1 MKNTGITYTSAE
13 RSPVIL
19 PEMAE
24 LLPPLSAEQ
33 SAALEEDLLRNGC
46 YSPIIV
52 NEDMVIVDGHN
63 RQALCEKH
71 GLPYTMAVF
80 SFEDLLEAKQWA
92 LDTQKGRRNLEKW
105 ELGKIALKLK
115 PEIEAK
121 ARANQGTRTDLSATL
136 PEGSDTVDT
145 RKELAEAVGLG
156 ERTMGKV
163 MQIDEN
169 APEVIKE
176 ALDKKELSINKGYD
190 LTRQLQ
196 DLPEEQREQA
206 AAEALEYEKAKKE
219 LKKQDA
225 EIDRKGKIAALFCK
239 AYEKAVL
246 LTPSEENVRCWTDGT
261 RMTPEEMQDT
271 VKESRELAEVFRTIA
286 DIIEQK
292 ICPRIGGVP
301 MQKAKKT
308 MPSRTGIPPDAQAE
322 ILQKLSAET
331 KITSCEIAEI
341 LKKHDVCGDMD
352 ALQDAYRKR
361 LGQRLLS
368 GIRDENGKREILST
382 SGGEYVIVDCCNDPQ
397 KLKAIQRRIQA
408 QMNGL
413 DVSAGKVH
421 GRVHFLERFMGWVRK
436 ERSDGAA

>member
-33 SAALEEDLLRNGC
+33 LDALEADLIKNGC
-46 YSPIIV
+46 YAPIIV
-52 NEDMVIVDGHN
+52 NEDMVIIDGHN

-71 GLPYTMAVF
+71 DLPYTMAVF

-121 ARANQGTRTDLSATL
+121 AKANMAAGGQNFRPSEAEEGSATL
-136 PEGSDTVDT
+136 PNLPSVEKAVDT

-169 APEVIKE
+169 APDAIKE
-176 ALDKKELSINKGYD
+176 ALDKKKLSINKGYD

-196 DLPEEQREQA
+196 EVPEDQREQA
-206 AAEALEYEKAKKE
+206 AVELLEYEKAKKD
-219 LKKQDA
+219 LKQQNA
-225 EIDRKGKIAALFCK
+225 EIDRRGKVANIFCK
-239 AYEKAVL
+239 AYEKASL
-246 LTPSEENVRCWTDGT
+246 LTATEENVRCWTEGT
-261 RMTPEEMQDT
+261 RMMPEELQDT
-271 VKESRELAEVFRTIA
+271 VKESREIAQVFAAIA

-292 ICPRIGGVP
+292 ILPADWRN
-301 MQKAKKT
+301 
-308 MPSRTGIPPDAQAE
+308 TGPAEDIP
-322 ILQKLSAET
+322 
-331 KITSCEIAEI
+331 CEVA
-341 LKKHDVCGDMD
+341 
-352 ALQDAYRKR
+352 
-361 LGQRLLS
+361 S
-368 GIRDENGKREILST
+368 
-382 SGGEYVIVDCCNDPQ
+382 
-397 KLKAIQRRIQA
+397 
-408 QMNGL
+408 
-413 DVSAGKVH
+413 
-421 GRVHFLERFMGWVRK
+421 
-436 ERSDGAA
+436 

>member
-121 ARANQGTRTDLSATL
+121 ARANMSAGGGDQKSEDAKSGLTILSDPIPA
-136 PEGSDTVDT
+136 VNT
-145 RKELAEAVGLG
+145 RKELADAVGIG
-156 ERTMGKV
+156 EVTMGKV

-196 DLPEEQREQA
+196 GLPEEQREQA

-239 AYEKAVL
+239 AYEKAIL
-246 LTPSEENVRCWTDGT
+246 LTPSEENIRCWTDGT
-261 RMTPEEMQDT
+261 RMTPEEMRDT

-292 ICPRIGGVP
+292 ILPADWRC
-301 MQKAKKT
+301 ADAE
-308 MPSRTGIPPDAQAE
+308 SEENDAQ
-322 ILQKLSAET
+322 
-331 KITSCEIAEI
+331 
-341 LKKHDVCGDMD
+341 
-352 ALQDAYRKR
+352 
-361 LGQRLLS
+361 
-368 GIRDENGKREILST
+368 
-382 SGGEYVIVDCCNDPQ
+382 
-397 KLKAIQRRIQA
+397 
-408 QMNGL
+408 
-413 DVSAGKVH
+413 
-421 GRVHFLERFMGWVRK
+421 
-436 ERSDGAA
+436 SDGNPA